1 MTAAA
6 PLPYDRAVTGFKNY
20 WHPALGERE
29 VGRHPKRMILLGEP
43 IAFVR
48 RGRKVYA
55 VQDECP
61 HRGARMSLGKDEFP
75 GTDTLAC
82 RFHGWT
88 FDLRNGAC
96 VAALTDGPDSPVVGK
111 VRLRTFPTE
120 QRKGIVWVW
129 MGRGAP
135 VPLEE
140 DVPYLLLRDDAMVK
154 YRRRTV
160 YGNWRYHAEG
170 SGGGHFQMLHK
181 DSLALLMVELFA
193 ANQGADPF
201 WGQEGPDGDY
211 LIERVGPPVLR
222 ADFSGLGA
230 WPPKRPWRLFRPNME
245 QALPDPQRFHHGV
258 ETITAMRLPGYLR
271 VRNFPLPDAIY
282 FEWYTAID
290 ADHYQYFQVSCHW
303 PRNPLQWAWINA
315 LYHLWAR
322 PVRKGRFND
331 QDKAMVRDGTD
342 RAKRSGSHTP
352 TPLYRPDAFP
362 LAFREMC
369 NRYARGEGL
378 EDAAQQGRGG
388 PVELRLVEAGEG

>member
-1 MTAAA
+1 MTSDAA
-6 PLPYDRAVTGFKNY
+6 LPYDRAATGFRNY
-20 WHPALGERE
+20 WYPALGERE
-29 VGRHPKRMILLGEP
+29 VGRHPRRMILLGEP

-48 RGRKVYA
+48 RGAKVYA

-111 VRLRTFPTE
+111 VRIRTFPTE

-154 YRRRTV
+154 YRRRVV

-193 ANQGADPF
+193 ANQGADPY
-201 WGQEGPDGDY
+201 WGQEGPDGEY

-222 ADFSGLGA
+222 GDFPGLGE

-245 QALPDPQRFHHGV
+245 QALPDPKRFRHGV

-290 ADHYQYFQVSCHW
+290 ADHYQYFQASCHW

-342 RAKRSGSHTP
+342 RAKRSGLHAP
-352 TPLYRPDAFP
+352 TPLYRPDSFP

-378 EDAAQQGRGG
+378 EDAERQGRGG

>member
-1 MTAAA
+1 MTADA

-20 WHPALGERE
+20 WYPALGERE
-29 VGRHPKRMILLGEP
+29 VGRHPTRMILLGEP

-48 RGRKVYA
+48 RGRKIYA

-111 VRLRTFPTE
+111 VRIRTFPTE

-193 ANQGADPF
+193 ANKGADPF

-222 ADFSGLGA
+222 ADFPGLGA

-245 QALPDPQRFHHGV
+245 QALPDPKRFQHGV

-303 PRNPLQWAWINA
+303 PRNPLQWAWVNA

-369 NRYARGEGL
+369 NLYARGEGL
-378 EDAAQQGRGG
+378 EDAERQGSGG
-388 PVELRLVEAGEG
+388 P